1 MRAFIAIS
9 MQTKE
14 FVQSL
19 LDRHLVVFKIN
30 DVIKVLN
37 TSRSYAKLFIHRCV
51 KKEIVC
57 RVERGV
63 YYLKTYANEYEIAS
77 NILSPSYVSLIS
89 ALAYYG
95 LTTQI
100 PRVVYV
106 VSTKRHKMIRN
117 VEGFDILFR
126 HVKKDLMF
134 GYHKELNG
142 NLFIA
147 DPEKAIVDIYYF
159 NEVNDLDEDVLRKP
173 PRINISKL
181 LMYAKQSRSK
191 RVAKGVAELLRKNGH
206 GREAKELEIE

>member
-1 MRAFIAIS
+1 

-14 FVQSL
+14 FVQFL

-37 TSRSYAKLFIHRCV
+37 TSRDYAKLFIHRCIE
-51 KKEIVC
+51 KGIVR

-63 YYLKTYANEYEIAS
+63 YYLTTYANEYEIAS
-77 NILSPSYVSLIS
+77 NILSPSYISLIS
-89 ALAYYG
+89 ALAYHG

-106 VSTKRHKMIRN
+106 VSTKRHKPIRN
-117 VEGFDILFR
+117 IEGFDIAFK

-159 NEVNDLDEDVLRKP
+159 KEVNDLDEDVFRKP

-181 LMYAKQSRSK
+181 LAYTKQSRSK
-191 RVAKGVAELLRKNGH
+191 RVAKGVAELLRRNGYS
-206 GREAKELEIE
+206 RYANELEIK